1 MKASRNSGEATRAE
15 RKNKMKTEC
24 NMIAKFIDRRD
35 PEVSGRSSA
44 PLSEDEIS
52 KIQRFASGALSAD
65 EREAILP
72 GILENEKA
80 LNELVQ
86 ALGSSK

>member
-1 MKASRNSGEATRAE
+1 MNTDFSILSQFLDSLA
-15 RKNKMKTEC
+15 
-24 NMIAKFIDRRD
+24 

-44 PLSEDEIS
+44 PLSDDEIS
-52 KIQRFASGALSAD
+52 NIQRFASGELSAD

-86 ALGSSK
+86 ALGSGK

>member
-1 MKASRNSGEATRAE
+1 MNTDFSILSQ
-15 RKNKMKTEC
+15 
-24 NMIAKFIDRRD
+24 FLDSLD

-52 KIQRFASGALSAD
+52 KIQRFANGALSAD